1 MSHPLTHGIQ
11 HYFDEL
17 AAHSRR
23 VAEVLLVVSAIGGVI
38 VAIWGRRMAS
48 EVLDDPMRFG
58 YEGPEQW
65 VERIR
70 LEELSRQDTPGVYM
84 ITYLTLES
92 KKGGKKQGERSSHP
106 NAAASINNSTGLG
119 DDDSDLLAM
128 ARMLAIDGPLVR
140 SEDLIIERLVRPVY
154 PDEARDKGIEGLVE
168 LVALVDTS
176 GLVQQIQIVG
186 GTRDPLL
193 ERAAASAILECRY
206 RPYRVAEHTQQV
218 WAAFRIAFSLY

>member
-1 MSHPLTHGIQ
+1 MSHPLSHGIQ
-11 HYFDEL
+11 LYFAEL
-17 AAHSRR
+17 AANSRR
-23 VAEVLLVVSAIGGVI
+23 VAMVLLTVSAVCALV
-38 VAIWGRRMAS
+38 VAIWGRRVTS
-48 EVLDDPMRFG
+48 ELADPMRFG

-70 LEELSRQDTPGVYM
+70 LEELSRQQSPGLYA

-92 KKGGKKQGERSSHP
+92 RKGGKRHGESSSHP
-106 NAAASINNSTGLG
+106 NAAVSANKSPGLG
-119 DDDSDLLAM
+119 DSDSDLLAM

-154 PDEARDKGIEGLVE
+154 PDEAREQGIEGLVE
-168 LVALVDTS
+168 LVALVDTTGS
-176 GLVQQIQIVG
+176 VAQIQIVG

-193 ERAAASAILECRY
+193 ERAAATAILECRY
-206 RPYRVAEHTQQV
+206 RPYRVAEHRQQV